1 MNIVEAGPSRE
12 ANMATRSA
20 GVDQRGQM
28 DWSQEGR
35 KRKIVIWHAKLTHIH
50 CMFESGCLQSVHD

>member
-28 DWSQEGR
+28 DWSQEGH